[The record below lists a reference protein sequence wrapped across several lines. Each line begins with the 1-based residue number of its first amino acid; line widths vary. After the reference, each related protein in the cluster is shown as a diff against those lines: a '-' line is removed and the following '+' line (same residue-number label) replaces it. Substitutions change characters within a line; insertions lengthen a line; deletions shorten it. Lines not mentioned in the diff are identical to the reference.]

1 MDEPYVRVR
10 FRPKLNDP
18 VLITGLP
25 GLGNVGKIVAH
36 LLIEFSGAQLFAELY
51 SPSFP
56 DFVFIDGDGVCRPPR
71 YEFYA
76 SQMGRDL
83 IILTGDFQP
92 SLDDVPAHYEV
103 CGKVLDFVSSLGCK
117 FIVTIGGAPTA
128 HPLREIYVAATSQ
141 DVALEY
147 MEKGA
152 VIYGNGK
159 IMGASG
165 LLLGLAKRRGIRGV
179 CLLGSTTGVPA
190 DREAAFNVFRFLTKI
205 FKTDFGV
212 GLEKTPYS
220 E

>member
-1 MDEPYVRVR
+1 MNEPYIRVR
-10 FRPKLNDP
+10 FKPELSDP
-18 VLITGLP
+18 VLLSGLP

-36 LLIEFSGAQLFAELY
+36 LLIEFLGAQLFAELY
-51 SPSFP
+51 APSFP
-56 DFVFIDGDGVCRPPR
+56 DFVFIDEEGVCRPPR
-71 YEFYA
+71 YEFFV
-76 SQMGRDL
+76 SQMGRGL

-103 CGKVLDFVSSLGCK
+103 CNKVLDFVCDLGCN
-117 FIVTIGGAPTA
+117 FIVTIGGAPA
-128 HPLREIYVAATSQ
+128 SRPLKEIYVAATSH
-141 DVALEY
+141 DLALEY

-165 LLLGLAKRRGIRGV
+165 LLIGLAKKRGMKGI

-205 FKTDFGV
+205 FRSDLGV
-212 GLEKTPYS
+212 NLEKSPY
-220 E
+220 